1 MRPTRAALGA
11 ALSLLATACGNG
23 KDAALIQVSG
33 HVEATDVR
41 LSAKVGG
48 RLHNFDVAEGDAV
61 KAGQELARIDTTD
74 LELLLAQARAERDQ
88 AAAELRLRL
97 KGAREEDI
105 AELEAQV
112 AAAAAD
118 RDSARRDFERLQ
130 ALLERGS
137 GTEKARDDAKTRLEV
152 TGKRLVAVEQSL
164 LRARTGFREEE
175 KDAARA
181 RVAAGEARI
190 AQIEQQIRDAVIASP
205 LDGVVTE
212 KIAEAGELLAPSA
225 PVAVVTNLAEPW
237 LTVYIG
243 EPDLGRIRLG
253 QEADVRTDDGQGRK
267 GRITF
272 ISPKAEFTPKN
283 VQTRDE
289 RVKLVYKVKV
299 ALENRDGL
307 FKPGMPAEASFRAA
321 ELAK

>member
-1 MRPTRAALGA
+1 MRSTRAALGA
-11 ALSLLATACGNG
+11 ISVLAAACGNG
-23 KDAALIQVSG
+23 RDASIIQASG

-48 RLHNFDVAEGDAV
+48 RLRAFDVHEGDAV
-61 KAGQELARIDTTD
+61 KAGQELAHVNTTD

-88 AAAELRLRL
+88 AVAELRLRL
-97 KGAREEDI
+97 AGARPEEI
-105 AELEAQV
+105 RELEAQT

-118 RDSARRDFERLQ
+118 RDAARRDFERLQ
-130 ALLERGS
+130 ALLDRGS
-137 GTEKARDDAKTRLEV
+137 GTEKARDDAKTRLEMAA
-152 TGKRLVAVEQSL
+152 KRLEAAEQAL
-164 LRARTGFREEE
+164 LRARNGFRREE
-175 KDAARA
+175 KDSARA
-181 RVAAGEARI
+181 RVAALEARI
-190 AQIEQQIRDAVIASP
+190 AQVEQQIRDAVVASP

-212 KIAEAGELLAPSA
+212 KIAEAGELLAASA

-237 LTVYIG
+237 LTVYVS

-253 QEADVRTDDGQGRK
+253 QEADVTTDDGQHRK

-299 ALENRDGL
+299 GLKNADGL
-307 FKPGMPAEASFRAA
+307 FKPGMPAEASFQAA
-321 ELAK
+321 EPAQ

>member
-1 MRPTRAALGA
+1 MRLACAAA
-11 ALSLLATACGNG
+11 AVISILVACRDG
-23 KDAALIQVSG
+23 KDASVIQASG

-41 LSAKVGG
+41 LSAKIAG
-48 RLHNFDVAEGDAV
+48 RLRAFEVQEGDAV
-61 KAGQELARIDTTD
+61 KAGQELARVDTTD

-88 AAAELRLRL
+88 ADADLRLRL
-97 KGAREEDI
+97 AGARAEEI
-105 AELEAQV
+105 GELEAQA

-118 RDSARRDFERLQ
+118 RDAARRDFERLQ

-137 GTEKARDDAKTRLEV
+137 GTEKARDDAKTRLDV
-152 TGKRLVAVEQSL
+152 TAKRLQASEQAL
-164 LRARTGFREEE
+164 LKARTGFRKEE

-181 RVAAGEARI
+181 RVAAVDARI
-190 AQIEQQIRDAVIASP
+190 AQIEQQIRDAVVTSP

-212 KIAEAGELLAPSA
+212 KIAQAGELLAASA

-237 LTVYIG
+237 LTVYVG
-243 EPDLGRIRLG
+243 ELDLGRVRLG
-253 QEADVRTDDGQGRK
+253 QEAEVTTDDGQRRK

-289 RVKLVYKVKV
+289 RVKLVYKIKV
-299 ALENRDGL
+299 GLENADGL
-307 FKPGMPAEASFRAA
+307 FKPGMPAEASFQAA
-321 ELAK
+321 GPAR

>member
-1 MRPTRAALGA
+1 MRVTLAALLVLPA
-11 ALSLLATACGNG
+11 AACGDG
-23 KDAALIQVSG
+23 RHATLILASG

-48 RLHNFDVAEGDAV
+48 RLRSFEVNEGDAV

-74 LELLLAQARAERDQ
+74 LGLLLAQARAERDQ

-97 KGAREEDI
+97 KGARAEDI
-105 AELEAQV
+105 AELEAQA

-130 ALLERGS
+130 ALLDRGS
-137 GTEKARDDAKTRLEV
+137 GTEKARDDARTRLEV
-152 TGKRLVAVEQSL
+152 TSKRLAAAEQSL

-181 RVAAGEARI
+181 RLAALEARI
-190 AQIEQQIRDAVIASP
+190 AQIDQQVRDAVVSSP

-212 KIAEAGELLAPSA
+212 KIAEAGELLAVAA
-225 PVAVVTNLAEPW
+225 PLAVVSNLAEPW
-237 LTVYIG
+237 LTVYVG

-253 QEADVRTDDGQGRK
+253 QEADVTTDDGQTRK

-289 RVKLVYKVKV
+289 RVKLVYKVKIG
-299 ALENRDGL
+299 LENRDGL
-307 FKPGMPAEASFRAA
+307 FKPGMPAEASLKPVSEAA
-321 ELAK
+321 K